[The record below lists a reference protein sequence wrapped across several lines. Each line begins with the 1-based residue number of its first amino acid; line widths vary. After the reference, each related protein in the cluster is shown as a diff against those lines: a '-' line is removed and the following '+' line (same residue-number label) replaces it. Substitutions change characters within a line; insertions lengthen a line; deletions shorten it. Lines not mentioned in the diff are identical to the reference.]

1 MTEPQVPQLMKKIAS
16 GDELAFKELYDL
28 FGGYVFKIVNL
39 SLRNPAKSEELTQEI
54 FLKIWRFAGKYDTE
68 RPFKPWLSRLVSN
81 EVISWFR
88 VKKEDSES
96 LEDMREVGFE
106 PSVRDADPDSGSDVS
121 AAISESLASLTD
133 NQRQVVV
140 LKFYQGLKIREV
152 ADTLG
157 IGESAVKA
165 RLYTALE
172 TIARKMKE
180 KGLT

>member
-1 MTEPQVPQLMKKIAS
+1 MIETNASELMRKVAK
-16 GDELAFKELYDL
+16 GDELAFKELFDS
-28 FGGYVFKIVNL
+28 FGTFVFRIVNL
-39 SLRNPAKSEELTQEI
+39 SLKNPSKAEELTQDI
-54 FLKIWRFAGKYDTE
+54 FLKIWRFASKYDPE
-68 RPFKPWLSRLVSN
+68 RPFKPWLSRIISN
-81 EVISWFR
+81 EIISWYR
-88 VKKEDSES
+88 VKKDETES
-96 LEDMREVGFE
+96 LEEMREVGFE
-106 PSVRDADPDSGSDVS
+106 PSFRDKDSDSETDIS
-121 AAISESLASLTD
+121 AALEESISALTD

-172 TIARKMKE
+172 TISRHMKE

>member
-1 MTEPQVPQLMKKIAS
+1 MTDNQVPQLMKQIAS
-16 GDELAFKELYDL
+16 GDELAFKELYEL

-39 SLRNPAKSEELTQEI
+39 SLRHQAKSEELTQEI
-54 FLKIWRFAGKYDTE
+54 FLKIWRFADKYDPQ

-81 EVISWFR
+81 EIISWFR

-96 LEDMREVGFE
+96 IEDLREVGFE
-106 PSVRDADPDSGSDVS
+106 PSVRDDDHDLGSD
-121 AAISESLASLTD
+121 ISTALEASLASLTD

-152 ADTLG
+152 ADALG

-172 TIARKMKE
+172 TIAKQMKE